1 MQEKPKRREPDAPQ
15 PSTETPG
22 TSSPRQTL
30 ELEEVRRRLKSASGP
45 EFWRSLDELARTPE
59 FEELLHREF
68 PQQATELPQ
77 GVSRRG
83 FLHLMGASLALGGLT
98 ACTRQPVE
106 RIVPYIEQPESLIPG
121 KPMYFASAMPLDGF
135 ARPLL
140 VESHMGRPTKVEG
153 NPEHPASRGAT
164 DLFAQASV
172 LGLYDPERSQV
183 LRHNT
188 RITTWTI
195 FADEFR
201 NTLQALSALGE
212 ARIRILTRT
221 VTSPSLTSVIA
232 RVKEAYPGTRW
243 HQYSPVSRDTE
254 RRGIEA
260 AFGQP
265 LAVRYDLSRADV
277 ILSLDSDF
285 LTSGPGCLR
294 YSRDF
299 AGRRRA
305 QDGTMN
311 RLYMVESSPTNTST
325 LADHRLPVRA
335 SDIGSI
341 AAALAAE
348 LGVPGATDTGDSTE
362 ADRIAWIAAVAED
375 LKANRGRCAVV
386 PGDYASSE
394 VHILAHAMNEWL
406 SNLGSTVILAEP
418 VEERPEDESE
428 SMRQLV
434 QDMAAGEV
442 DLLLILGCNP
452 IYETPADLDFE
463 AAMTEVGYRVHLG
476 LYEDETAEYCHW
488 HIPEAHYLES
498 WGDCRSFDGS
508 ICLTQPLIEP
518 LYGGKSASEILSL
531 MTADGESSGLDL
543 LTAYWRKRIGTEPFE
558 GTWRKWLHDGF
569 VSNQEARDVAATLA
583 QGEVAKACQS
593 IAEVSGSESGIELIF
608 RPDPTTYDGTFNN
621 NGWLQECPKPL
632 TKLTWDN
639 AALVGPALAQREGLA
654 NQQVIE
660 LTVGE
665 QSLELPVWIL
675 PGHPDGCLT
684 LHLGYGRSRVGR
696 VGTGTGFNAYQ
707 LRHSHSPW
715 LAAEVRI
722 QKTDRSHSLASTQ
735 LHSNIELESRESE
748 KRHLVRVGT
757 LEMFEHEP
765 DFAQHMGHAPSP
777 ELSLFPPIEYNG
789 NAWGMSVDLNA
800 CTGCNA
806 CLLACQA
813 ENNIPIV
820 GKEMV
825 AMGREMHWMRIDRY
839 FEGDLD
845 EPHIHHQP
853 VMCMHCEKA
862 PCEVVCPV
870 QATVHSDEGLN
881 DMVYNR
887 CVGTRYCSNNC
898 PYKVRR
904 FNFFKYNDTETP
916 VLKMS
921 RNPDV
926 TVRTRGVMEKCTY
939 CVQRINH
946 GRIEAKKEDREIRDG
961 EVKTACQQVCPAEAI
976 VFGNINDPE
985 AKVTKLKASP
995 LNYSILA
1002 ELGTVPRT
1010 SYLAKLRN
1018 PNQDLE
1024 KAGDE
1029 VV

>member
-1 MQEKPKRREPDAPQ
+1 MQDKSNRENSVTSPRSDEDHGTDPAPQ
-15 PSTETPG
+15 K
-22 TSSPRQTL
+22 L
-30 ELEEVRRRLKSASGP
+30 ELAEVRHRLSRAKGP
-45 EFWRSLDELARTPE
+45 EFWRSLDELAQTPE

-68 PQQATELPQ
+68 PRQAAELPE

-98 ACTRQPVE
+98 ACTRQPLE
-106 RIVPYIEQPESLIPG
+106 RIVPYVEQPESLVPG
-121 KPMYFASAMPLDGF
+121 RPLYFASSMPLDGY

-153 NPEHPASRGAT
+153 NPEHPASSGAT

-172 LGLYDPERSQV
+172 LNLYDPERSQV
-183 LRHNT
+183 VMHNG
-188 RITTWTI
+188 RISTWSI
-195 FADEFR
+195 FVEEFR
-201 NTLQALSALGE
+201 NTVQALSALGE
-212 ARIRILTRT
+212 ARIRVLTRT
-221 VTSPSLTSVIA
+221 VTSPSQAALIREVLEDHSGA
-232 RVKEAYPGTRW
+232 RW
-243 HQYSPVSRDTE
+243 HQYTPVTRDTE
-254 RRGIEA
+254 RQGMES
-260 AFGQP
+260 AFGRP
-265 LAVRYDLSRADV
+265 LSVRYDLSQAEV

-285 LTSGPGCLR
+285 LTAGPGALR
-294 YSRDF
+294 YARDF

-305 QDGTMN
+305 GNSPMN
-311 RLYMVESSPTNTST
+311 RLYIVESSPTSTGT

-335 SDIGSI
+335 SEIG
-341 AAALAAE
+341 AVATALATE
-348 LGVPGATDTGDSTE
+348 LGVQGAAAQGDPIE
-362 ADRIAWIAAVAED
+362 GDRTAWITAVARD
-375 LKANRGRCAVV
+375 LSANRGRCAVI
-386 PGDYASSE
+386 PGDYASEE
-394 VHILAHAMNEWL
+394 VHVLAHAINEHL
-406 SNLGSTVILAEP
+406 ANIGSTVILAEP
-418 VEERPEDESE
+418 LEERPETETESI
-428 SMRQLV
+428 RQLA
-434 QDMAAGEV
+434 QDMAAGDV
-442 DLLLILGCNP
+442 DLLLVLGCNP
-452 IYETPADLDFE
+452 VYEAPADLEFR
-463 AAMTEVGYRVHLG
+463 AAMGEVGYRVHLG
-476 LYEDETAEYCHW
+476 LYQDETAEYCHW

-498 WGDCRSFDGS
+498 WGDSRSFDGG

-518 LYGGKSASEILSL
+518 LYGGKAITEILSL
-531 MTADGESSGLDL
+531 LTGGGERGSLDL
-543 LTAYWRKRIGTEPFE
+543 LTDYWIQKAGAESFE
-558 GTWRKWLHDGF
+558 TTWRKWLHGGF
-569 VSNQEARDVAATLA
+569 VSDQQSPPVAVSVSQDA
-583 QGEVAKACQS
+583 VAKACQP
-593 IAEVSGSESGIELIF
+593 IAEPSDSALEIIF
-608 RPDPTTYDGTFNN
+608 RPDPTIHDGTFNN

-639 AALVGPALAQREGLA
+639 AAVVGPALAQREGLV
-654 NQQVIE
+654 NEQVIE
-660 LTVGE
+660 LSVGD
-665 QSLELPVWIL
+665 QSIELPVWVQ

-684 LHLGYGRSRVGR
+684 LHLGYGRERVGR
-696 VGTGTGFNAYQ
+696 VGTGTGFDASR
-707 LRHSHSPW
+707 LRDSHSPW
-715 LAAEVRI
+715 LATEVRI
-722 QKTDRSHSLASTQ
+722 QKTDRTHPLASTQ
-735 LHSNIELESRESE
+735 LHSNIELESEEAE

-757 LEMFEHEP
+757 LELFEQEP

-777 ELSLFPPIEYNG
+777 DLSLFPSLEYEG

-806 CLLACQA
+806 CVIACQA

-825 AMGREMHWMRIDRY
+825 AMGREMHWIRIDRY

-845 EPHIHHQP
+845 EPHVHHQP

-904 FNFFKYNDTETP
+904 FNFFKYNDTESP
-916 VLKMS
+916 VLKML

-946 GRIEAKKEDREIRDG
+946 GRIEAKKQGREIYDG
-961 EVKTACQQVCPAEAI
+961 EVKTACQQVCPTEAI

-985 AKVTKLKASP
+985 AAVTKSKASP
-995 LNYSILA
+995 LSYNILA

-1018 PNQDLE
+1018 PNHDLE
-1024 KAGDE
+1024 KARDE
-1029 VV
+1029 SH